1 MNTNIFHSIILWGL
15 VIFFVLI
22 VFLFIHPTSR
32 KEILGSRDLPTKSS
46 RLSSALPSD
55 RADFYAY
62 LLDRQKDHT
71 DFGLS
76 SFDPVLT
83 LIALKGSWLQHD
95 YNY

>member
-46 RLSSALPSD
+46 RLSSALSRRIEQIFTPIFSIVK
-55 RADFYAY
+55 RIIRI
-62 LLDRQKDHT
+62 LD
-71 DFGLS
+71 
-76 SFDPVLT
+76 
-83 LIALKGSWLQHD
+83 
-95 YNY
+95 

>member
-46 RLSSALPSD
+46 RLSSALSRRIEQIFAPIFSIIK
-55 RADFYAY
+55 RIIRI
-62 LLDRQKDHT
+62 LD
-71 DFGLS
+71 
-76 SFDPVLT
+76 
-83 LIALKGSWLQHD
+83 
-95 YNY
+95 